1 MRKKSSSEY
10 SKISIYFSLWVEAD
24 WPLPD
29 LRESSSCG
37 MVEPLA
43 VEVPFPL
50 PNREAACLLLEKQ
63 WLAGG
68 VSVPRVHGHDWQ

>member
-1 MRKKSSSEY
+1 
-10 SKISIYFSLWVEAD
+10 
-24 WPLPD
+24 
-29 LRESSSCG
+29 

-43 VEVPFPL
+43 VDVPFPL